1 MCGAFDVWGNNVGVG
16 ATGHFSRGGVH
27 WRRNQATPTQ
37 PHPGLP
43 IATDH
48 RLDSLPEGASEEADM
63 TDLDLT
69 VDEMETLARFQSL
82 DQPEEVDPRHFAK
95 LLSLALVEQKEDG
108 PELTSSG
115 LELLRSRAA
124 DAELDKQ
131 LEQTFPASDPPKI
144 TRNV

>member
-1 MCGAFDVWGNNVGVG
+1 
-16 ATGHFSRGGVH
+16 
-27 WRRNQATPTQ
+27 
-37 PHPGLP
+37 
-43 IATDH
+43 
-48 RLDSLPEGASEEADM
+48 M

-82 DQPEEVDPRHFAK
+82 DQPEEVAPQHFAK
-95 LLSLALVEQKEDG
+95 LLSLALVEQKEGG
-108 PELTSSG
+108 PALTSSG